1 MNFFILIDPPTATAQ
16 EKKVRVVH
24 GKPLFYDPEPVKKA
38 KALLA
43 AHLLVHRPEKPF
55 EGPLSL
61 STVWLF
67 PRGKTHKHGEW
78 RVTKPDTD
86 NLQKLLKDCMTRSG
100 YWKDDAQVVR
110 ESVEKRWSDEPTG
123 IYIEITPLGDRS

>member
-43 AHLLVHRPEKPF
+43 AHLLAHRPEKPF

-86 NLQKLLKDCMTRSG
+86 NLQKLLMAYRHGVIK
-100 YWKDDAQVVR
+100 
-110 ESVEKRWSDEPTG
+110 EKA
-123 IYIEITPLGDRS
+123 

>member
-43 AHLLVHRPEKPF
+43 AHLLAHRPEKPL

-86 NLQKLLKDCMTRSG
+86 NLQKLLKDCMTRVG
-100 YWKDDAQVVR
+100 FWKDDAQVCR
-110 ESVEKRWSDEPTG
+110 ETVTKRWTRTRPGIRIEVTQLDE
-123 IYIEITPLGDRS
+123 

>member
-43 AHLLVHRPEKPF
+43 AHLLAHRP
-55 EGPLSL
+55 
-61 STVWLF
+61 
-67 PRGKTHKHGEW
+67 
-78 RVTKPDTD
+78 
-86 NLQKLLKDCMTRSG
+86 
-100 YWKDDAQVVR
+100 
-110 ESVEKRWSDEPTG
+110 
-123 IYIEITPLGDRS
+123 